1 MKRQAAFLMMLVF
14 LVGCERSSQ
23 SGLQPGGD
31 EIPDQEGWHSQ
42 VVVTQKGQRTAV
54 IRYGHMQ
61 KFSKK
66 DMVLFNDGIEV
77 DFYNPDGEHTS
88 NLVAEEGRMWER
100 IGKVEAFKNVVVTTD
115 SGMVLKTQY
124 LVWEQQEEKIYTDK
138 MVTIT
143 TKDGDVL
150 TGQGFESDQNF
161 EKWVILKPKGVS
173 KKRVDLSEFELEPS
187 KQTVPSDS
195 VTARQEAVA
204 DSVDRL

>member
-1 MKRQAAFLMMLVF
+1 
-14 LVGCERSSQ
+14 
-23 SGLQPGGD
+23 
-31 EIPDQEGWHSQ
+31 
-42 VVVTQKGQRTAV
+42 
-54 IRYGHMQ
+54 
-61 KFSKK
+61 
-66 DMVLFNDGIEV
+66 
-77 DFYNPDGEHTS
+77 
-88 NLVAEEGRMWER
+88 MWER

-195 VTARQEAVA
+195 VTARQQAVA
-204 DSVDRL
+204 DSVDRP